1 MTGEAVTFPPAR
13 MPVALFQI
21 AEARH
26 RPKRDVSRSR
36 DSAEKDPGKACRCE
50 TLFLPKSILRLSPR
64 KIAYLQSDRFV
75 LDKAGGHQPKQSPCR
90 LRRRTRRRNVA
101 RIIRGV
107 TLPTFSSPSLFLM
120 F

>member
-75 LDKAGGHQPKQSPCR
+75 LDKAGGHQPKQSLSGFSA
-90 LRRRTRRRNVA
+90 LRGSRCTAKSRPGSVLSRAGKR
-101 RIIRGV
+101 
-107 TLPTFSSPSLFLM
+107 
-120 F
+120 